1 MVGFVVSLR
10 TVSQKPSTK
19 ETLIMGQVSLLP
31 VKIVIY
37 EMRIFLDSELGIIIN
52 I

>member
-1 MVGFVVSLR
+1 MAGFVVSLR
-10 TVSQKPSTK
+10 TVSQKPSKK
-19 ETLIMGQVSLLP
+19 ETLIMGEVSLLP

-37 EMRIFLDSELGIIIN
+37 EMRIFLDSELGNIII